1 MFNLRFT
8 STTDELRMGHEHTPY
23 KLTKVTGIDGIPVTL
38 VTSQGFDQIGET
50 LDKMS
55 VESRSI
61 GIIGRIDNFEPAQ
74 LRAINNMFRPMTV
87 VRMYFEDKYWIDCAV
102 QESPVFTYNLRS
114 VVFAVKLSAPYPFWK
129 STTMSF
135 YRLGGT
141 IGGFNFP
148 VSYNVPH
155 NFGLYAETLF
165 LNCVNRGNT
174 KVDYIVEMTCSSGTA
189 TNLTLTNAQNQKFI
203 RVNTSITAS
212 DTVRIF
218 RENNILRVTKTTN
231 GITSDIFSAL
241 DEDSNLFWLD
251 VGDNVLRADKESGDG
266 VMIVSVSFY
275 DTVTGVR
282 YGI

>member
-8 STTDELRMGHEHTPY
+8 GAAGELRMGHLHTPY

-50 LDKMS
+50 IDNMS
-55 VESRSI
+55 VESRPI
-61 GIIGRIDNFEPAQ
+61 GIIGRIDNFAPEQ
-74 LRAINNMFRPMTV
+74 LRGITDMFRPMTI

-114 VVFAVKLSAPYPFWK
+114 VAFAVSLSAPYPFWK
-129 STTMSF
+129 STTMSY

-148 VSYNVPH
+148 VSYNAPH
-155 NFGLYAETLF
+155 NFGLFADTLF
-165 LNCVNRGNT
+165 LNCINRGNT
-174 KVDYIVEMTCSSGTA
+174 KVDYIVEMTCSSGEA
-189 TNLTLTNAQNQKFI
+189 INLTLTNARNQKFI

-218 RENNILRVTKTTN
+218 RENNILRVTKTAN

-241 DEDSNLFWLD
+241 DEDSNLFFLD

-266 VMIVSVSFY
+266 VLITSVSFY
-275 DTVTGVR
+275 DTVTGVQ
-282 YGI
+282 YGV